1 VIRKRP
7 QAALQVDSRPAVPLI
22 HPEPGNKV
30 APYFHMLAYFETAIG
45 WPELLKRTY
54 KDMIEDDAMGL
65 AAQLAYF
72 FFLALFPAIL
82 CVIALASFF
91 PLQNFTDEM
100 ISALGRFAPDEM
112 LVLIRD
118 QMVRLGQGNDGGL
131 FSIGL
136 LGAIWSSSA
145 ALVAII
151 SAMNKA
157 YDIEE
162 SRPWWKVRL
171 TAILLTIGLAV
182 FIVFSFALI
191 IGGPQV
197 ADWLANQYALGAAFA
212 WTWKVL
218 QWPIA
223 FALVV
228 TGISLVYY
236 LAPDA
241 EQEWVWIAP
250 GSLVA
255 ATLWVLGS
263 LAFRYYVVNF
273 GGYETTYGAVAGVI
287 LLLLWFYLSGFVII
301 LGAELSAE
309 IEHASPWGKAPG
321 EKVPG
326 QRKTIGAAASRE
338 YHEHGALVPLP
349 VTNPKLLLPSRV
361 YRLEPTWLERLGAY
375 ALFVIHWRNRTKS

>member
-1 VIRKRP
+1 MFV
-7 QAALQVDSRPAVPLI
+7 
-22 HPEPGNKV
+22 
-30 APYFHMLAYFETAIG
+30 YFETAIG
-45 WPELLKRTY
+45 WRELLKRTY
-54 KDMIEDDAMGL
+54 KDIIDDDALGL
-65 AAQLAYF
+65 AAQLAFY

-82 CVIALASFF
+82 CIIALASFF

-100 ISALGRFAPDEM
+100 INALGRFAPEEM
-112 LVLIRD
+112 LALIRD
-118 QMVRLGQGNDGGL
+118 QMVRLGQGNDGGI

-171 TAILLTIGLAV
+171 TAILLTVGLAA
-182 FIVFSFALI
+182 FIVLSFALI
-191 IGGPQV
+191 IGGPQI
-197 ADWLANQYALGAAFA
+197 ADWFANQYALGAAFA

-241 EQEWVWIAP
+241 DQEWVWIAP
-250 GSLVA
+250 GSFLA

-263 LAFRYYVVNF
+263 LAFRFYVVNF

-287 LLLLWFYLSGFVII
+287 LLLLWFYLSGFVIV

-326 QRKTIGAAASRE
+326 QRKKIGAAASRE
-338 YHEHGALVPLP
+338 YREHGGLVPPP
-349 VTNPKLLLPSRV
+349 VTHPRPAPSPAHV
-361 YRLEPTWLERLGAY
+361 HRLEPSWLERIGAY
-375 ALFVIHWRNRTKS
+375 ALVVMRWRTRARS

>member
-1 VIRKRP
+1 
-7 QAALQVDSRPAVPLI
+7 
-22 HPEPGNKV
+22 
-30 APYFHMLAYFETAIG
+30 MLAYFETTIG

-54 KDMIEDDAMGL
+54 KDMIEDDALGL
-65 AAQLAYF
+65 AAQLAFY

-82 CVIALASFF
+82 CIIALASFF

-100 ISALGRFAPDEM
+100 INALGRFAPEEM
-112 LVLIRD
+112 LALIRD
-118 QMVRLGQGNDGGL
+118 QMVRLGQGNDGGIL
-131 FSIGL
+131 SIGL

-157 YDIEE
+157 YDIGE

-171 TAILLTIGLAV
+171 TAILLTAGLAV
-182 FIVFSFALI
+182 FIVVSFALI

-241 EQEWVWIAP
+241 DQEWVWIAP
-250 GSLVA
+250 GSLLA

-263 LAFRYYVVNF
+263 LAFRFYVVNF

-326 QRKTIGAAASRE
+326 QRKKIGVAASRE
-338 YHEHGALVPLP
+338 YHEHEGLVPIP
-349 VTNPKLLLPSRV
+349 VTNPQLLLPARV
-361 YRLEPTWLERLGAY
+361 NRLQPSWLERLGAY
-375 ALFVIHWRNRTKS
+375 ALVVMRWRNRAKSQ

>member
-1 VIRKRP
+1 MSV
-7 QAALQVDSRPAVPLI
+7 
-22 HPEPGNKV
+22 
-30 APYFHMLAYFETAIG
+30 LAYFETAIG
-45 WPELLKRTY
+45 WRELLKRTY
-54 KDMIEDDAMGL
+54 KDMIEDDALGL
-65 AAQLAYF
+65 AAQLAFY

-100 ISALGRFAPDEM
+100 INALGRFAPEEM
-112 LVLIRD
+112 LALVRD
-118 QMVRLGQGNDGGL
+118 QMVRLGQGNDGGI

-136 LGAIWSSSA
+136 LGAVWSSSA

-162 SRPWWKVRL
+162 GRPWWKVRL
-171 TAILLTIGLAV
+171 TAILLTTGLAV
-182 FIVFSFALI
+182 FIVLSFALI

-218 QWPIA
+218 QWPVA

-241 EQEWVWIAP
+241 DQEWVWIAP
-250 GSLVA
+250 GSFLA

-326 QRKTIGAAASRE
+326 QRKKIGAAASRE
-338 YHEHGALVPLP
+338 YHTRDGLVPVP
-349 VTNPKLLLPSRV
+349 VTNPHLLLPPRV
-361 YRLEPTWLERLGAY
+361 HRLEPSWVERLGAY
-375 ALFVIHWRNRTKS
+375 ALFVMRWRNRTKS